1 MKEQKIIWTVLPNGI
16 DKPNTAEA
24 GLKFSVFVSPRLYL
38 PDTAPERL
46 DEFPNFLNWPG
57 KVANMQFEVELNN
70 GDKLTVTPDTSE
82 FKPGLWSAL
91 FKNDTYVRPFAFRDM
106 KERAIRTYPV
116 QGISSYIKDKY
127 ISIAENSPGSL
138 PLLTRRI
145 DDYGKPIGDPNST
158 LESVIDDLGELLK
171 PEKTV
176 ICPIGPNEYGDF
188 IERLYAENL
197 DQVTKKIVD
206 DLMPCISKGGFKLQE
221 EKTKISREDKN
232 LWIITD
238 GKNRFF
244 LEDTGT
250 ALNLFVYASIYTKID
265 QELQD
270 ARVLDPAK
278 LYGYKEEELNFLQAN
293 RFYNR
298 EEEDNPYLFK
308 PNAMQMSEPIEKPEI
323 DFHQMH
329 STLGDHPTL
338 MRELALVLDFIIPVP
353 EEPFSKICVR
363 PVWNVEDLP
372 STFNND
378 QTTTWTRC
386 ISSDNTFTAQP
397 EAGSNI
403 KERMLDLTGANDEH
417 AGSNTVYDLI
427 QIDPD
432 GASLQ
437 MLNTANSLKRQIKR
451 RYLHTELKFDP
462 KTLIVDCMPK
472 IAMLNRIL
480 ENVSESTAFI
490 SENAQVTKIGSN
502 TWIIN
507 DNGETLE
514 LELTDKS
521 SLHIFRKMKVA
532 YDTPDDAGLPSLRSA
547 GIALTKSGR
556 AYELNTRL
564 NDSFKINE
572 DFEDRNVD
580 EISLYADELVRGYRV
595 DILNESTDIPEWR
608 SLCEREG
615 TYYFPGTGAK
625 DEEVKDE
632 GYVKGGSTTSGDA
645 GDSDLYFHETV
656 FRWNGWSLCA
666 QRPGKSIITI
676 PHEPEIIDLFTW
688 GDIPGDNQELIDFL
702 VNIHNYRWAK
712 DASITKPNDKI
723 IVKGSDNEVTIT
735 LYGNGGVGV
744 QPEYGD
750 EFKYSSRSEGT
761 KTIVYTTR
769 YTQDEVPGVVGNE
782 AATEFKLESYFNAKP
797 GSLPKLRFGHS
808 YKLRARIVDL
818 AGNSLK
824 LETPDG
830 SFTSNSVFYMRF
842 EPLSPPTLVPRA
854 QFTEGES
861 LERMVVRSNFDQTE
875 AQYVA
880 SEKVQNA
887 IKDKDLQYTEGNER
901 HVVPPKTSQLTA
913 ETHGEFDDHIGKDKD
928 YKAGYNIAKK
938 EKGTLYDEGIVD
950 TNTGE
955 KNDLTYKNDI
965 LKVPPIP
972 DGESTEDHPG
982 QYVIHKEEDMEL
994 PYLPDPISRGASF
1007 SKLPGIDYYTDSNPV
1022 RISNHTLGLNAL
1034 KIPFNLDWPNS
1045 TPFRIRIEE
1054 RQGKM
1059 SDGKC
1064 EETFNNPEQPKWIN
1078 DILTLYLGKAQETTI
1093 RYSCYFNEEDLE
1105 KMGMWKW
1112 LKNSLKNNDLKK
1124 YALAGCHWMLT
1135 PYRELTLVHA
1145 VQQPLCEP
1153 EFSLLYSLKAK
1164 IGDTFSHI
1172 EGEVHLNSSSTE
1184 KIDLLAQW
1192 TEPVD
1197 DLADPGPGTIDVN
1210 ASAFELKIAK
1220 SDPNNILLPV
1230 KSCIDHR
1237 HEFGDTKYR
1246 HIKYYLVGTSRFRE
1260 YFNPKLTEAGA
1271 TCIDWDKVPGDDSE
1285 MLITLINKN
1294 RLSKF
1299 TPAGANITKGSDKNK
1314 ITVDEGGTSVI
1325 LTLNEEKNALL
1336 LSDNGKE
1343 YIYAITLK
1351 GDWELCINEDL
1362 ITRRGPVYETDVL
1375 NSARPLSPKLQYAIP
1390 TFGWEEK
1397 RFPGGKKKW
1406 KSIERKRI
1414 GGGLRLYLDR
1424 PWFSSGDG
1432 ELLGI
1437 VLYPH
1442 PIHEELKLKPYVTQW
1457 GMDPIRKSKIPKGIL
1472 RTNDFVGFEKFQKT
1486 LTLEEKETTSLKFDV
1501 VGYKPEYNNDRK
1513 LWFCDIQFDPEEV
1526 ISYFPFVRLALAA
1539 YQPNSIPN
1547 AHLSRVIQ
1555 TDFLQLA
1562 NDRTLKVDL
1571 LDDSG
1576 FKINVSGYAPAG
1588 DENNCSNRMEVTI
1601 EELPEG
1607 AHEEFGWVAVK
1618 GNRRQPNPYTLPTSS
1633 LDAAKYLWEWEAKL
1647 KLPVSRKKNR
1657 LRIVVKEFESYE
1669 ADGLPIILPLTFYSY
1684 IGQHDTIE
1692 VERLVYMDIVEINPM
1707 DIIM

>member
-16 DKPNTAEA
+16 DKPGTPEA

-38 PDTAPERL
+38 PDTGPERL
-46 DEFPNFLNWPG
+46 DEFPDFLNWPG

-70 GDKLTVTPDTSE
+70 GDKLTVSPDTSE
-82 FKPGLWSAL
+82 FKPGLWTAL

-106 KERAIRTYPV
+106 KDRAIRTYPV
-116 QGISSYIKDKY
+116 QGISSYIKGKY

-138 PLLTRRI
+138 PLLTPRR
-145 DDYGKPIGDPNST
+145 DDYGKPIGDQNST

-176 ICPIGPNEYGDF
+176 ICSIGPNKYGYF
-188 IERLYAENL
+188 IELLYVENL
-197 DQVTKKIVD
+197 AQVTKEIVA
-206 DLMPCISKGGFKLQE
+206 DLMPCIHKEGFKLQE
-221 EKTKISREDKN
+221 GKAKIIREDAN

-244 LEDTGT
+244 LEDTGS
-250 ALNLFVYASIYTKID
+250 LINLVVYKSIYSTID
-265 QELQD
+265 QELRD
-270 ARVLDPAK
+270 AGVLDPTK
-278 LYGYKEEELNFLQAN
+278 LYGYKKEELNFLQAN

-308 PNAMQMSEPIEKPEI
+308 PNAMQMPDPIEIPRI

-329 STLGDHPTL
+329 STLGDHPSL

-363 PVWNVEDLP
+363 PVWNVEDPP
-372 STFNND
+372 STFNKD
-378 QTTTWTRC
+378 HTTTWTRC
-386 ISSDNTFTAQP
+386 ISGINTFTAQP

-417 AGSNTVYDLI
+417 AGSNSVYDLI

-451 RYLHTELKFDP
+451 RYLHTEMKFDP
-462 KTLIVDCMPK
+462 KALIVDCMPK
-472 IAMLNRIL
+472 IDMLNSIL
-480 ENVSESTAFI
+480 EKVSESPVFI
-490 SENAQVTKIGSN
+490 SENAQVSKIGSN

-514 LELTDKS
+514 LELTNKS
-521 SLHIFRKMKVA
+521 SLHIFRKMNVA

-556 AYELNTRL
+556 AYNLNTRL

-572 DFEDRNVD
+572 DFEDSNVD

-595 DILNESTDIPEWR
+595 DILDENTDTPEWR

-676 PHEPEIIDLFTW
+676 PHEPEEVYLFNWDEIDSS
-688 GDIPGDNQELIDFL
+688 DDEVINFL
-702 VNIHNYRWAK
+702 VNYYNARWAK
-712 DASITKPNDKI
+712 TVPLNKIDNSTYEIVGPKNSYTLKIAGDKVI
-723 IVKGSDNEVTIT
+723 LTPEIGEVQHYPVIM
-735 LYGNGGVGV
+735 
-744 QPEYGD
+744 
-750 EFKYSSRSEGT
+750 EGT
-761 KTIVYTTR
+761 QRKVYTTV
-769 YTQDEVPGVVGNE
+769 YKQDEVPGVVGNE

-830 SFTSNSVFYMRF
+830 SFASDSVFYMRF

-861 LERMVVRSNFDQTE
+861 LERMVIRSNFDQTE

-887 IKDKDLQYTEGNER
+887 IENKDLQYIEGNER

-913 ETHGEFDDHIGKDKD
+913 ETHGEFDDHIGTEKD

-938 EKGTLYDEGIVD
+938 EKGTLYDKEIVD
-950 TNTGE
+950 TNTG
-955 KNDLTYKNDI
+955 
-965 LKVPPIP
+965 LKVGLP
-972 DGESTEDHPG
+972 DPGTVRIVPELKPGELEEDKPG
-982 QYVIHKEEDMEL
+982 RYVIHTEKDLLL

-1007 SKLPGIDYYTDSNPV
+1007 SNLPGLDSYSKSKETDPE
-1022 RISNHTLGLNAL
+1022 RISNHVLKLNIL
-1034 KIPFNLDWPNS
+1034 KVPFELDWPNS
-1045 TPFRIRIEE
+1045 SPFRIRIED
-1054 RQGKM
+1054 RPGKM
-1059 SDGKC
+1059 TDKKC
-1064 EETFNNPEQPKWIN
+1064 EETFDPLSDAPKWQ
-1078 DILTLYLGKAQETTI
+1078 DQVLTIYLDKAQETTI

-1105 KMGMWKW
+1105 RMGMWKW
-1112 LKNSLKNNDLKK
+1112 LQNSLDKSELEK
-1124 YALAGCHWMLT
+1124 YVLAGSHWMMT
-1135 PYRELTLVHA
+1135 PYRNITLVHA

-1153 EFSLLYSLKAK
+1153 GIMLIKSLKSK
-1164 IGDTFSHI
+1164 IGDTFSYV
-1172 EGEVHLNSSSTE
+1172 EGEIHLNSSSTE

-1197 DLADPGPGTIDVN
+1197 DLADPGPGTMDVN
-1210 ASAFELKIAK
+1210 ANAFELKIAK

-1230 KSCIDHR
+1230 KPCIDHR

-1246 HIKYYLVGTSRFRE
+1246 HVKYYLVGTSRFRE
-1260 YFNPKLTEAGA
+1260 YFNPKLTEAEA
-1271 TCIDWDKVPGDDSE
+1271 SCIDWDKVPGDDSE

-1375 NSARPLSPKLQYAIP
+1375 NSARPLSPKLQYVVP

-1442 PIHEELKLKPYVTQW
+1442 PIHEKLKLKPYVTQW
-1457 GMDPIRKSKIPKGIL
+1457 GMDPIRKSKVPKGIL
-1472 RTNDFVGFEKFQKT
+1472 RTNDFVGFEKFQKN

-1501 VGYKPEYNNDRK
+1501 VGYKPEYNKDRK

-1547 AHLSRVIQ
+1547 AHLSRIVQ
-1555 TDFLQLA
+1555 TDFIQLA
-1562 NDRTLKVDL
+1562 NDRTLNIKL
-1571 LDDSG
+1571 FDDSG
-1576 FKINVSGYAPAG
+1576 FLISVEGYGTG
-1588 DENNCSNRMEVTI
+1588 DRSSNRMEVTI

-1607 AHEEFGWVAVK
+1607 AHDEFGWVAIK
-1618 GNRRQPNPYTLPTSS
+1618 GNRRQPNPYTMHMRPLN
-1633 LDAAKYLWEWEAKL
+1633 ANNYLWIWEGKL
-1647 KLPVSRKKNR
+1647 KLPVARKAKR
-1657 LRIVVKEFESYE
+1657 LRLVVKEFESYE
-1669 ADGLPIILPLTFYSY
+1669 ADGKPMAPPMTFYSL
-1684 IGQHDTIE
+1684 IGMHDTIE
-1692 VERLVYMDIVEINPM
+1692 VERLVYMDIVEL
-1707 DIIM
+1707 